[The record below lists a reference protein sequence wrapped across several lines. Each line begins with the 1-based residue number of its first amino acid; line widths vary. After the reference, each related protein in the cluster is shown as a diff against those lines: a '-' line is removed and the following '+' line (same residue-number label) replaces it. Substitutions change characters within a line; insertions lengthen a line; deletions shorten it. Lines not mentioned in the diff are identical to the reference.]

1 MAGTRRRSSGRAE
14 GSTAR
19 TDDSRSEIRSRQ
31 QEADRYRRA
40 AEYALEQLDWAITYL
55 HGIHKVE
62 ISRALARNRSLIR
75 QRLMERREEPV
86 PARQASRR

>member
-19 TDDSRSEIRSRQ
+19 NDDSRSEIRSRQ

-55 HGIHKVE
+55 QGIHKVE

-75 QRLMERREEPV
+75 QRLMERRKPV
-86 PARQASRR
+86 PARQTSRR